1 MSMRVAKMGH
11 HSMLV
16 NLIIIIMLA
25 IINNPKASTINF
37 HTECFTG
44 KYSTFIYWNKERQ
57 RFLHYYWLLTCVELL
72 YNMTQVIR
80 TSMKISDII
89 ATVYLTHIWMALRG

>member
-1 MSMRVAKMGH
+1 MSMRVAKIGH
-11 HSMLV
+11 HSLLV
-16 NLIIIIMLA
+16 NHIILA
-25 IINNPKASTINF
+25 IINNPMAITLKSY
-37 HTECFTG
+37 TECFTE

-72 YNMTQVIR
+72 YNMTQVIT